1 MPSRRR
7 IKRKQKN
14 TRYLAMTLVGVGLL
28 ILSGV
33 ALVLLPGAERSS
45 ADPVNSG
52 QAASAPGE
60 ASSVPVAV
68 DFAAPQLDL
77 LDLQDKPVSLSDFA
91 GQVVLVNNWA
101 TWCPPCKAEMP
112 VLHEYYQQHSRQG
125 FIIVAIAAG
134 EAPQQVAAFVEQ
146 YGLTFPVWPDPTQ
159 SAMDAF
165 RNFNLPSSYV
175 IDRSGQVRLAWTGAI
190 SRAMLEKH
198 VTPLLED

>member
-1 MPSRRR
+1 MSMSSRRR
-7 IKRKQKN
+7 IKRKQN
-14 TRYLAMTLVGVGLL
+14 NIRILSMALAGVGLL
-28 ILSGV
+28 ILGGV
-33 ALVLLPGAERSS
+33 ALALLPGADSRAVQPSS
-45 ADPVNSG
+45 AAGEP
-52 QAASAPGE
+52 SA
-60 ASSVPVAV
+60 VPVAV
-68 DFAAPQLDL
+68 DFPAPQLDL
-77 LDLQDKPVSLSDFA
+77 LNLQGKPVSLSVFA

-112 VLHEYYQQHSRQG
+112 VLHEYYEQHRRQG
-125 FIIVAIAAG
+125 FVIVAIEAG

-198 VTPLLED
+198 VTPFLED